1 MRGWRGPRVW
11 RAKRAEWSGGVG
23 RRRSL
28 LAAKPPAVVYQGPVI
43 FKTTTLRSWPA
54 FPPVLP
60 RRFPPS
66 VLAWTSTA
74 STKPYSVCSSPALRL
89 VDRPFSAR
97 TSNPVRPRFSV
108 PPPLTLHST
117 PHPLPSLSWFFLF
130 PRNLAPGPATHLWF
144 FSLVPSAR
152 PLSPVVGGEGSG
164 RWHVVPRVRHASW
177 MAGPGRE
184 FRGVTRFALPPTLP
198 LALSPI
204 LPPWQG
210 TLGGRFHLA
219 LFRKLP
225 VGPHGP
231 THTFS
236 NGASAT
242 PARVDRGSEADAH
255 FFASWSARTNSH
267 FFEGKCRLIAADLRA
282 RPRSTHGFSC
292 VGPHGP
298 R

>member
-1 MRGWRGPRVW
+1 MSRPSI
-11 RAKRAEWSGGVG
+11 AFASD
-23 RRRSL
+23 RRSPVSRTPL
-28 LAAKPPAVVYQGPVI
+28 SDLEDVRPPMSKPQVPDLAGSLSPM
-43 FKTTTLRSWPA
+43 SPA
-54 FPPVLP
+54 FFVTHVSGPYH
-60 RRFPPS
+60 FPFPHHS
-66 VLAWTSTA
+66 
-74 STKPYSVCSSPALRL
+74 
-89 VDRPFSAR
+89 
-97 TSNPVRPRFSV
+97 
-108 PPPLTLHST
+108 HST
-117 PHPLPSLSWFFLF
+117 PLPTPTLPVLVLPLSPKSAL
-130 PRNLAPGPATHLWF
+130 GPATHLWF